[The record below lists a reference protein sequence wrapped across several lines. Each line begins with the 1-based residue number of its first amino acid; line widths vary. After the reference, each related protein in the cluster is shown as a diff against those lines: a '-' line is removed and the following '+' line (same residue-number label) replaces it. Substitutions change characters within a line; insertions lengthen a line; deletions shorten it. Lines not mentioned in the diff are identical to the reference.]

1 MAETKKTA
9 TAVEATPER
18 VPMRIELDPD
28 PKAPREEFFSV
39 NGKNY
44 LIKKGVT
51 VLVPPEVKEVWDN
64 AQEQRAKSMAYVDE
78 KMLHEPQ

>member
-1 MAETKKTA
+1 MAETKAKT
-9 TAVEATPER
+9 VELTTVPER
-18 VPMRIELDPD
+18 VPLKLPLDPD
-28 PKAPREEFFSV
+28 PKAPKEEFFSV

-64 AQEQRAKSMAYVDE
+64 AEEQRLKAYEYVDE
-78 KMLHEPQ
+78 KSLREPQ